1 MDEPFGAL
9 DILTR
14 ETMQKELIRIWL
26 ELRPSVLFITH
37 SISEAVYL
45 ADRIFVMKHGNV
57 AGTFTMELERPR
69 ASDDPMFIQSVREIE
84 KILTDQ

>member
-1 MDEPFGAL
+1 
-9 DILTR
+9 
-14 ETMQKELIRIWL
+14 
-26 ELRPSVLFITH
+26 
-37 SISEAVYL
+37 
-45 ADRIFVMKHGNV
+45 MKHGNV